1 MADSDCPQAL
11 ADKIEAM
18 KYLLSAALAAI
29 LCLPLAAYAQQSNQ
43 TNAAPQSGA
52 PAARVNGR
60 LYKRWSQFLSG
71 VNLTDQQHTQ
81 IQSYLDQFAQ
91 AHPVGSP
98 PDRQAAHALRDQI
111 FSLLTPDQQ
120 NQVRQEIRNLQA
132 QRRQRRLQQQ
142 QQQNSAQSSPQPAAT
157 P

>member
-1 MADSDCPQAL
+1 M
-11 ADKIEAM
+11 EAM

-43 TNAAPQSGA
+43 TNATPQSGA
-52 PAARVNGR
+52 PARVNGR

-71 VNLTDQQHTQ
+71 VNLSDQQHTQ
-81 IQSYLDQFAQ
+81 IQTYLDQFAQ

-142 QQQNSAQSSPQPAAT
+142 QQQQNPAQNNPQPAAT